1 MSTVLAVVD
10 QGYAWLGMVPVLVIS
25 AGLIMNVASFQT
37 KDLNRK
43 SGHAANLLFLALIIE
58 AATATVS
65 AFGGASE
72 TGCFWAIV
80 AAAVI
85 HWMSAVIALLAI
97 REHRLVGRW
106 PHGRRRSAWGFWLN
120 VVALLILAAWF
131 WLGANPA
138 VYKRIFG

>member
-1 MSTVLAVVD
+1 MSTALAVVD

-72 TGCFWAIV
+72 TGAFWAII
-80 AAAVI
+80 AAASF
-85 HWMSAVIALLAI
+85 HWASGVVALLAI
-97 REHRLVGRW
+97 REHRLVGKW

-120 VVALLILAAWF
+120 VAVLLILAAWF